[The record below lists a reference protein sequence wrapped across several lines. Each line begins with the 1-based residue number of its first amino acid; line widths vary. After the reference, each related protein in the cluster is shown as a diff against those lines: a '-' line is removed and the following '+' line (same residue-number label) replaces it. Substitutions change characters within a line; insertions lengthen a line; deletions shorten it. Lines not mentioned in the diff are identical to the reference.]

1 MPKPTLTAGKKS
13 ALKKGPKVLK
23 RAGRKAAGTPA
34 IRREVAKALKQLGA
48 ISARL
53 ESIRVSLETI
63 QENSGPGKP
72 PAKKA
77 PTRSKAVES
86 PEARLG

>member
-1 MPKPTLTAGKKS
+1 MPNEKPLTAGKKS

-23 RAGRKAAGTPA
+23 RAGRKAAGTLA
-34 IRREVAKALKQLGA
+34 IRREVAKALKQLAA
-48 ISARL
+48 ISTRL
-53 ESIRVSLETI
+53 ESVRVSLETI

-77 PTRSKAVES
+77 P
-86 PEARLG
+86 ARRR

>member
-1 MPKPTLTAGKKS
+1 MSEPTLTPGKKS
-13 ALKKGPKVLK
+13 ARTKGPKALK
-23 RAGRKAAGTPA
+23 RAGRKAAGTLA
-34 IRREVAKALKQLGA
+34 IRREVAKALKQLDA

-72 PAKKA
+72 PGKKA
-77 PTRSKAVES
+77 PARS
-86 PEARLG
+86 R